1 MQIELD
7 LQLSV
12 SKALQAVFSIQAA
25 PETVLLQPTRKE
37 FEGDFTLVC
46 FPYTKQAGKSP
57 EQVAQALGEYLTAQ
71 SAVIKRFNVVKGFLN
86 LLLDDQVWLHHYAQI
101 GQNSNF
107 GQLPANGQKVMVE
120 FSSPNTN
127 KPLHLGHMRNI
138 FIGNALS
145 NILKAAGYEVI
156 KANLINDR
164 GIHICKSMLAYQKAG
179 VETDPLQSGQKG
191 DHLVG
196 HYYIE
201 FDKQYKEEIKELI
214 AQGQTEEQVKK
225 LAPSMVEAQ
234 ELLLKWE
241 QNDPETVALWKKMN
255 SWVYEGF
262 NASYQRMKVE
272 FDKYYYESD
281 TYLLGKDLIEEGLEQ
296 GAFYKKE
303 DGSVW
308 IDLSEDGLD
317 QKLLLRSDGTSVY
330 ITQDLGT
337 ADLKYKDFGINKS
350 IYVVGDEQN
359 YHFQVL
365 FKILEKL
372 GRPYAPGL
380 YHLSYGM
387 VDLPSGK
394 MKSREGTVVDADA
407 LMDEMVETARER
419 TLELGKIEGFSES
432 ELNQLFEVLGLG
444 AIKYF
449 LLKVDPKKRMLFNPA
464 ESIDM
469 QGNTATAV
477 QYCFARI
484 QSIKR
489 KAAESGIMP
498 LFQINLLLEPAE
510 KNLLVQMARFEDVLK
525 EAAENY
531 SPALLANYLY
541 DLVRDYNQF
550 FAELSI
556 FKAETNDSIAFRA
569 GLSGLVGQIIGE
581 CGKLLG
587 IGMPERM

>member
-12 SKALQAVFSIQAA
+12 SQALQAIFSIQAA
-25 PETVLLQPTRKE
+25 PQTILLQPTRKE

-57 EQVAQALGEYLTAQ
+57 EQVAQALGDYLMAQ
-71 SAVIKRFNVVKGFLN
+71 SAGIKRFNVVKGFLN
-86 LLLDDQVWLHHYAQI
+86 LLLDDQVWQKQYAQI
-101 GQNSNF
+101 GQNKSF
-107 GQLPANGQKVMVE
+107 GQWPANGQKVMVE

-138 FIGNALS
+138 FIGSALS

-164 GIHICKSMLAYQKAG
+164 GIHICKSMLAYQKSG
-179 VETDPLQSGQKG
+179 VDTDPQQAAQKG

-201 FDKQYKEEIKELI
+201 FDKHYKEEVKELV
-214 AQGQTEEQVKK
+214 AQGQTEEQAKK
-225 LAPSMVEAQ
+225 LALSMVQAQ
-234 ELLLKWE
+234 DLLLKWE

-255 SWVYEGF
+255 GWVYEGF
-262 NASYQRMKVE
+262 SASYKRMEVE

-281 TYLLGKDLIEEGLEQ
+281 TYLLGKDLIQEGLEK
-296 GAFYKKE
+296 GTFFKKE

-308 IDLSEDGLD
+308 IDLSAEGLD

-330 ITQDLGT
+330 MTQDLGT
-337 ADLKYKDFGINKS
+337 ADLKYKDFEINKS

-372 GRPYAPGL
+372 ERPYASGL
-380 YHLSYGM
+380 FHLSYGM

-394 MKSREGTVVDADA
+394 MKSREGTVVDADL
-407 LMDEMVETARER
+407 LMNEMVETARER
-419 TLELGKIEGFSES
+419 TMELGKIEDFSDV

-469 QGNTATAV
+469 QGNTATAI

-489 KAAESGIMP
+489 KAAEFGIVP
-498 LFQINLLLEPAE
+498 LYDIQASLQPAE
-510 KNLLVQMARFEDVLK
+510 KNLLVQIALFEDVVK

-541 DLVRDYNQF
+541 GLVREYNQF

-556 FKAETNDSIAFRA
+556 FKAESDASIAFRT
-569 GLSGLVGQIIGE
+569 GLSALVGQIIGQ

-587 IGMPERM
+587 ISMPERM